1 MTTADSAPGAS
12 GGVHSLCARH
22 GNDPAALLEI
32 LHDLQE
38 EAGCVPRA
46 AIADIAQAL
55 NLSRADVLGVVTFY
69 HDFREAPAGRVTVR
83 VCRAEACQAVGALA
97 LIERICA
104 RRGVTLGE
112 TAIDGSVTIEPV
124 YCLGNCALGPAV
136 LVDGALH
143 GRLDAARLDAL
154 IDARLRE
161 AAR

>member
-1 MTTADSAPGAS
+1 MTTADTAPGAS
-12 GGVHSLCARH
+12 GGVHRLCARH

-38 EAGCVPRA
+38 EAGCVPRT

-104 RRGVTLGE
+104 RRGVKLGE
-112 TAIDGSVTIEPV
+112 TTLDGSVTIEPV
-124 YCLGNCALGPAV
+124 YCLGNCALGPAA

-154 IDARLRE
+154 IDARLRK